1 MKNWK
6 RVVIGAAA
14 AALLV
19 TGAAAATVTGVS
31 QRLLDYLGVGPE
43 DSQTAELLIPGAM
56 AVDITKEDN
65 GAVFHV
71 SQVLRD
77 RTSILVLADFPAPEG
92 TSLWMGERNGEEPQ
106 AQAFM
111 EAATTIL
118 WTKPG
123 RESTW
128 ASMAAIAIIGSFW
141 RTMIQRIATCPPSS
155 R

>member
-77 RTSILVLADFPAPEG
+77 RTSILVLADFTAPEG
-92 TSLWMGERNGEEPQ
+92 TSLWMGERNG
-106 AQAFM
+106 AVRLKRRL
-111 EAATTIL
+111 L
-118 WTKPG
+118 WRRRPLFYGRSRGENRPG
-123 RESTW
+123 RL
-128 ASMAAIAIIGSFW
+128 W
-141 RTMIQRIATCPPSS
+141 RL
-155 R
+155 